1 MYFIKI
7 KPVFPDPER
16 RYREAVILAHRFALV
31 GDR

>member
-16 RYREAVILAHRFALV
+16 HYMEAVISAHRFALV